1 MKTKLLLILI
11 LFSANFISAQNHKE
25 LADKYLKERGEL
37 VFSFTANTIDE
48 IQQLANIVSFDH
60 GQNRNSP
67 FTIKAIANKD
77 DFEIFLKFNLPFTID
92 KALNE
97 PKNVEMFNPKIH
109 KKQSVDAKN
118 ADYTLS
124 FPLVV
129 YPTYAQYVQQM
140 TDFVAANNTIAR
152 LVTIG
157 TTSGSGS
164 SGYSGGAH
172 KLLSIVLSD
181 NVNVREK
188 EPRVMFTSSIH
199 GDEIAGYPSM
209 LNLIDHFITA
219 YNNTGDSDH
228 TRVKNLLDN
237 SEVWINPLANPDG
250 TYRTSNTSVSSAIR
264 GNAYGVDMNRNYP
277 VPDGTLHPDGKA
289 YQYETTKFME
299 LAESTHFVIAGNFHG
314 GEEVVNYPWDYTY
327 DRHADDTWMQLVS
340 TDYAANTHTSS
351 GSVSYMTYDNTFNSY
366 LGITHGADWY
376 IINGGRQDYMN
387 YERHTKEITFEIS
400 NTKLPPA
407 SPSGS
412 YDILDLWNYNKEAFI
427 EYLIQG
433 TYGFQGVVKDVN
445 TSLPIKAKISILNH
459 DTNGSWVETELPL
472 GDYYRPIKAGTYD
485 IMYEADCYMPYILR
499 NQTITDS
506 QTIVLPDVSLTPLS
520 TVSSPSNLTAYSL
533 KTTSATISW
542 DNIKNASLYNIRY
555 RKVGASSWTTTTT
568 TTNLKSLTGLT
579 ATSTYEFQVTA
590 TCSGTT
596 TSWSA
601 IETFN
606 TITTNY
612 CTSQGSISDDEYIG
626 LVKIGDIDMVSS
638 ATGYSDLTNLALN
651 VDKGEIVNTS
661 IMPIWANT
669 TGTKY
674 NEAYSIW
681 IDYNQDGDFNDSGEQ
696 VWSKTSSKD
705 RPVIGSFTI
714 PTSAVYGLTRMRVS
728 LKYYSSPN
736 QSPPN
741 SCDSFTY
748 GEVEDYTVNIVD
760 KTLGIDDEILSTFNL
775 YPNPVK
781 NGELK
786 LQMPREITD
795 YNIRISNV
803 LGQKVYENKVNSNY
817 SNIHTVNTSAI
828 KPGLYFVTVSTNLGK
843 ATKKIIIE

>member
-1 MKTKLLLILI
+1 MIKKLLITI
-11 LFSANFISAQNHKE
+11 FLFSACLSNAQSNLE
-25 LADKYLKERGEL
+25 LAEKYLKERGEL
-37 VFSFTANTIDE
+37 AFTFTANTIKE

-60 GQNRNSP
+60 GQDP
-67 FTIKAIANKD
+67 KHPLTIKAIANKD
-77 DFEIFLKFNLPFTID
+77 DFEKFLKFNLPFTIN
-92 KALNE
+92 KELNE

-109 KKQSVDAKN
+109 KKGVSGKN
-118 ADYTLS
+118 ASYTLS
-124 FPLVV
+124 FPLVA

-140 TDFVAANNTIAR
+140 NDFVNDHSDIAR
-152 LVTIG
+152 LVSIG

-172 KLLSIVLSD
+172 QLLFIVLSD
-181 NVNVREK
+181 NVNTREK
-188 EPRVMFTSSIH
+188 EPRVMYTSSIH

-219 YNNTGDSDH
+219 YKNTGDSDH

-264 GNAYGVDMNRNYP
+264 GNAYAFDMNRNYP
-277 VPDGTLHPDGKA
+277 VPDGTLHPDGRV

-299 LAESTHFVIAGNFHG
+299 LAESTHFVVAGNFHG

-340 TDYAANTHTSS
+340 TEYAANTHTSA

-427 EYLIQG
+427 EFLIQG
-433 TYGFQGVVKDVN
+433 TYGFQGVVKDAN
-445 TSLPIKAKISILNH
+445 TNLPINAKISILNH

-472 GDYYRPIKAGTYD
+472 GDYYRPIKGGTYD
-485 IMYEADCYMPYILR
+485 IMYEADCYVPYILR
-499 NQTITDS
+499 NQTITDY
-506 QTIVLPDVSLTPLS
+506 QTVVLPDVYLTPLS
-520 TVSSPSNLTAYSL
+520 TASSPSNLRAYSL
-533 KTTSATISW
+533 KMTSATISW

-555 RKVGASSWTTTTT
+555 RKVGASSWITTTS
-568 TTNLKSLTGLT
+568 TTNSTNLTGLT

-612 CTSQGSISDDEYIG
+612 CTSQGSDSAGGYIG
-626 LVKIGDIDMVSS
+626 LVKIGNIDMVSS

-661 IMPIWANT
+661 IMPIWPNNS
-669 TGTKY
+669 GTKY
-674 NEAYSIW
+674 NDAYSIW
-681 IDYNQDGDFNDSGEQ
+681 IDFNQDGDFLDANEQ
-696 VWSKTSSKD
+696 VWSKKSSKT
-705 RPVIGSFTI
+705 RPVTGSFTI
-714 PTSAVYGLTRMRVS
+714 PSSAVYGTTRMRVS
-728 LKYYSSPN
+728 MKYYNNSN
-736 QSPPN
+736 QSAPTACETF
-741 SCDSFTY
+741 SY

-760 KTLGIDDEILSTFNL
+760 KTLGIEDEILSTFSI
-775 YPNPVK
+775 YPNPVS
-781 NGELK
+781 NGEITIK
-786 LQMPREITD
+786 MPNEIHDFDITV
-795 YNIRISNV
+795 SNV
-803 LGQKVYENKVNSNY
+803 LGQKVYTKNVQNNFDTTEL
-817 SNIHTVNTSAI
+817 INTANFMSGI
-828 KPGLYFVTVSTNLGK
+828 YFITVSTDLGK
-843 ATKKIIIE
+843 ATKKLIIN